1 MSSLV
6 SINEEKII
14 YVVNKVLNS
23 IKPSKEEIK
32 RAYEVYEVLK
42 GDLEPYFSDINA
54 NIQLH
59 GSVEKD
65 TALSKDLDL
74 DIFVLIPKSLGREW
88 IRKEFIK
95 RAKEALKKYDIE
107 ERYAEHPYL
116 RIRFNESIEADIV
129 PALKIDDPKESI
141 TVADRTPFHT
151 QYVKSRLNQEMRDSV
166 RLLKKFMKGVRVYGA
181 EVKVGGFSGY
191 LSELLVI
198 KYGSFIEVLKEAS
211 KWRIPVVVSLDEKED
226 PYTLRKIFPDAS
238 FIFPDPVDP
247 RRNAAAAVREETLSR
262 FILASRAFLEDPSE
276 DFFYPPEPSTDLVKK
291 RSRELCYLPLKVE
304 ITKRDSPD
312 NIWGQLHRLKRRVF
326 NTLISEGYEPLY
338 IDVYWNEKNNPII
351 YLELP
356 NEYCEKNFIWRVVEG
371 PPVHSL
377 ESDNFIKKQL
387 DLGEGYWIREN
398 RIFGRR
404 KKYLD
409 DLLRRVR
416 ELSQLNSIRCCER
429 ILDKESFLEYI
440 DDHDYLVW
448 IGEVL
453 LKTPSYQFKKLGSR
467 QEFRGL

>member
-6 SINEEKII
+6 SINEEKIN
-14 YVVNKVLNS
+14 YVVNKVLSS
-23 IKPSKEEIK
+23 IKPSEEEIK
-32 RAYEVYEVLK
+32 RAYEVYEILK
-42 GDLEPYFSDINA
+42 RDLEPYFSDINPD
-54 NIQLH
+54 IQLH

-88 IRKEFIK
+88 IRKEFIS
-95 RAKEALKKYDIE
+95 RAREALKKYDVE

-116 RIRFNESIEADIV
+116 RIKFDENIEADIV
-129 PALKIDDPKESI
+129 PALKISDPRESV

-151 QYVKSRLNQEMRDSV
+151 QYVKKRLNQEMKDSV
-166 RLLKKFMKGVRVYGA
+166 RLLKKFMKGVGVYGA

-191 LSELLVI
+191 LTELLVI

-211 KWRIPVVVSLDEKED
+211 KWRIPVVVSLDESED

-238 FIFPDPVDP
+238 FILPDPVDP
-247 RRNAAAAVREETLSR
+247 RRNAAAAVREETLSK

-276 DFFYPPEPSTDLVKK
+276 DFFYPPKPPTDLVEK
-291 RSRELCYLPLKVE
+291 RSRELCYLVLE
-304 ITKRDSPD
+304 IEIVKKDSPD

-326 NTLISEGYEPLY
+326 NTLLTEGFEPIY
-338 IDVYWNEKNNPII
+338 VDIYWNERENPLI

-356 NEYCEKNFIWRVVEG
+356 SEYCEKKFIWRIIEG

-377 ESDNFIKKQL
+377 ESINFVRKQI

-398 RIFGRR
+398 RLYGRR

-409 DLLRRVR
+409 DLLRKIK
-416 ELSQLNSIRCCER
+416 ELSKLSSIKCCKR
-429 ILDKESFLEYI
+429 ILDKKDFLEYSGEE
-440 DDHDYLVW
+440 DYIIWL
-448 IGEVL
+448 GEVL
-453 LKTPSYQFKKLGSR
+453 LKTPPYQFRKLSK
-467 QEFRGL
+467 